1 MYLQWVLQI
10 PEMKTEEC
18 NINPFYSYSNLG

>member
-18 NINPFYSYSNLG
+18 NINPSYSYATLG